1 MSDDCEPKDIEIR
14 LAVIEER
21 LRGDDKEWE
30 VFKRYAERRW
40 DDLNG
45 EAGRLKTILD
55 TSVSREKFEDYKESQ
70 SKALEEYRSAQNMA
84 SAKYQDEVGLKL
96 ASINKQIARWSGA
109 IAVVVI
115 ILQLWLKYGGKS

>member
-109 IAVVVI
+109 IAAVLIV
-115 ILQLWLKYGGKS
+115 LQLWFKYGGKS

>member
-109 IAVVVI
+109 IAVILIV
-115 ILQLWLKYGGKS
+115 LQLWFKYGGKS